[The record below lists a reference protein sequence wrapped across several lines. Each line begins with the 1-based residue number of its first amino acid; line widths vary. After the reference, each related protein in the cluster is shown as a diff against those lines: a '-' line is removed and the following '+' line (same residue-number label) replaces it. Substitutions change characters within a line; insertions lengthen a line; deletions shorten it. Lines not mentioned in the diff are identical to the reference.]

1 MKKIFISLL
10 LSLIGGSACA
20 QWVPAA
26 LNDDSQKTSDSRSY
40 YKLDL
45 DKIRT
50 QLAKAQETGKNA
62 KPVEILLPTLSGKIE
77 RFAVYSFPVVVKE
90 LAEKYQLGSYVGV
103 GIDDPSK
110 YVRFS
115 VAPNDF
121 QSMMIKDGSYE
132 FIDPQNKDKTI
143 YRVHPKTNKDKN
155 GFMCSTNEHQLS
167 KKEIEDLFAKGN
179 SFTHQPTDFTKTSD
193 KKFRTMRLA
202 ISATGEYTAY
212 HGGTVAGAVAAIN
225 ATMTRVNGVFEKD
238 LAVHLNVQNFPDII
252 YTDAASDPYTTNIG
266 LTLQQVLTINVG
278 NANYDI
284 GHVFNAANKDGSA
297 GCLGC
302 VCTDPHFF
310 KPEAKGSA
318 YSQTT
323 SPVGD
328 DFDIDF
334 VAHEMGHQLGA
345 HHTFSTNLEG
355 SGVQVEPGSGSTIMG
370 YAGITGIDTDVQAH
384 SDPYFHIASIK
395 EIQTNLRNK
404 TCDVETAMTNNP
416 PVIAA
421 LPTYNIPKGTAF
433 VLTASATDPE
443 NDPLTYT
450 WEEVDNATV
459 TTNKNNLGTT
469 TTGAT
474 FRSVSPASSPT
485 RYFPKLS
492 SVLAG
497 TLNNNLN
504 TWESVSAVARISKF
518 AVTVRDNHN
527 IPTQQQTQYAEQT
540 IVVGNDGP
548 FKINTTQV
556 YHNISSPVSWDV
568 ANTNAAPYNS
578 PNVKIDYTTD
588 NGSTWTILTASTG
601 NDGSESFNFPAALNG
616 QNIKLRISSIG
627 NVFYAVKQISVTTTP
642 ICDGSAP
649 TLVTVE
655 NITASSAKVNWS
667 SVLGA
672 AYQVRYKKTTDVS
685 WQQTTSATN
694 SITLSGLASDSK
706 YDVEVAAVCSGAVGT
721 YSTTKQF
728 TTLSTI
734 TYCTIKTSSS
744 NDEYISNVTL
754 ANINN
759 NSGAGNYTDYG
770 TDPAKTINLISG
782 TNNMISVTITW
793 TAGVNPE
800 AVRAWI
806 DFNRN
811 GIFEASEMVMDAQT
825 SSNPTV
831 SSTFSVPVTAVL
843 NQKLKMRVALRY
855 NISPEACTSYAFGE
869 VEDYNVIVSSPLT
882 LSTVEQNDSGNDIQ
896 VYPNPTSDILY
907 ITKVSDKADFEIHNA
922 AGQLVKSGVINNNRV
937 QVESLI
943 TGVYIIT
950 IKDKGISKIIKFIK
964 K

>member
-20 QWVPAA
+20 QWVPAT
-26 LNDDSQKTSDSRSY
+26 LNDDSQKTSDARSY
-40 YKLDL
+40 YRLDL

-50 QLAKAQETGKNA
+50 QLAEAQETGKNA
-62 KPVEILLPTLSGKIE
+62 KPVEILLPTLNGKIE

-345 HHTFSTNLEG
+345 NHTFSHNLEG
-355 SGVQVEPGSGSTIMG
+355 TGVNMEPGSGSTIMG
-370 YAGITGIDTDVQAH
+370 YAGITFANDVQAH
-384 SDPYFHIASIK
+384 SDAYFHIESIK
-395 EIQTNLRNK
+395 QIQANLISK
-404 TCDVETAMTNNP
+404 TCDVETNIVNTP
-416 PVIAA
+416 PVISV

-433 VLTASATDPE
+433 VLTASATDAE
-443 NDPLTYT
+443 GDPLTYT
-450 WEEVDNATV
+450 WEEVDNAF
-459 TTNKNNLGTT
+459 TTINKNNLGTT
-469 TTGAT
+469 TSGAS
-474 FRSVSPASSPT
+474 FRSIAPSVSPV
-485 RYFPKLS
+485 RYFPNLP
-492 SVLAG
+492 SVLNG
-497 TLNNNLN
+497 ILNNSGN
-504 TWESVSAVARISKF
+504 TWESVSTVPRITNF
-518 AVTVRDNHN
+518 AVTVRDNSPIAN
-527 IPTQQQTQYAEQT
+527 QQQTASREQK
-540 IVVGNDGP
+540 IIVGNNGP
-548 FKINTTQV
+548 FKVITTQV
-556 YHNISSPVSWDV
+556 YHNIPSVVSWDV
-568 ANTNAAPYNS
+568 ANTNTAPYNS

-588 NGSTWTILTASTG
+588 NGSTWTVLAASTA
-601 NDGSESFNFPAALNG
+601 NDGSETLTFPAALNG
-616 QNIKLRISSIG
+616 QNIKLRISSIE
-627 NVFYAVKQISVTTTP
+627 NIFYAVKQISVSTAP
-642 ICDGSAP
+642 VCDGSAP
-649 TLVTVE
+649 TNITVE
-655 NITASSAKVNWS
+655 NITASSAKISWNS
-667 SVLGA
+667 MLGA
-672 AYQVRYKKTTDVS
+672 AYQIRYKKTVDVS
-685 WQQTTSATN
+685 WQQVTSATN

-706 YDVEVAAVCSGAVGT
+706 YDVEVAAVCSGTVGT
-721 YSTTKQF
+721 YTTKQF
-728 TTLSTI
+728 TTLSNL
-734 TYCTIKTSSS
+734 TYCAIKTSSS

-754 ANINN
+754 RNINN

-782 TNNMISVTITW
+782 TNNTISVTITW

-800 AVRAWI
+800 AVRTWI

-811 GIFEASEMVMDAQT
+811 GIFEGSEMVMDAQS

-831 SSTFSVPVTAVL
+831 SSTFSVPTNAVL

-869 VEDYNVIVSSPLT
+869 VEDYNVIVSGPLT
-882 LSTVEQNDSGNDIQ
+882 LGTADQNNLKNDIQ
-896 VYPNPTSDILY
+896 IYPNPASDILY
-907 ITKVSDKADFEIHNA
+907 VTKVSGKAVFEIHNT
-922 AGQLVKSGVINNNRV
+922 AGQLIKNGVINNDRV

-943 TGVYIIT
+943 TGVYMIT
-950 IKDKGISKIIKFIK
+950 IKDSRISKTIKFIK